1 MKNERLLPGEGKK
14 TYPLPW
20 RERIKVRGI
29 K

>member
-1 MKNERLLPGEGKK
+1 MKNERILPGEGEKA
-14 TYPLPW
+14 YPLPW